1 MKKTAKKFAPLFKSD
16 QDWRHNAC
24 INWMHDPLEAYII
37 GYKEAADGLVRKVI
51 RTKLM
56 QDTLVYPICFLYRQ
70 YIELRLKEIIRSGRE
85 LLNENG
91 NFPQHHRIKTLWPT
105 AKKILIE
112 IFNDKD
118 DTAELSFAEHVIMEF
133 SNIDPESFS
142 FRYPLDKSGNN
153 PLEGTRY
160 INLRHL
166 SDCISKFAEVM
177 DSASMGI
184 SVYIDFKRE
193 MESYL

>member
-1 MKKTAKKFAPLFKSD
+1 MELSGVSVTQWSAGYCGLIFFFNDTATTEIYTLSL
-16 QDWRHNAC
+16 
-24 INWMHDPLEAYII
+24 HDALPIF
-37 GYKEAADGLVRKVI
+37 I